1 MILSYNDFVKKLNEK
16 LFEGS
21 YSDLLTKIVSSPD
34 RYIGIFRP
42 TKPKTKLIQNITQSH
57 EIKFGDALENM
68 FQDYFELLGFELLE
82 KRLTSKETTDNK
94 EYNIDQLFRK
104 ENTIYMIEQKVRDDH
119 DSTKKVG
126 QFSNFKAKYI
136 EVSNKYKDNNIIPI
150 MWFIDD
156 SLRKNK
162 NYYSKEMDKMS
173 QSYNCEPK
181 LYYGGEMFSGNEN
194 GIGDFPAEMWNEII
208 EYLTLW
214 KKTLPDMANV
224 DFDENSEEVFEEIK
238 DLPPSTYVKLFKN
251 DAIKEQILPILFTKG
266 TVLKKLKVYFSSKE
280 NTTYKN
286 IVSKIE
292 EYLEEKFE

>member
-126 QFSNFKAKYI
+126 QFSNFEAKYK

-162 NYYSKEMDKMS
+162 NYYLKRMDQMS
-173 QSYNCEPK
+173 QSYKCEPK
-181 LYYGGEMFSGNEN
+181 LYYGGEMFSGNEK
-194 GIGDFPAEMWNEII
+194 GMKEFPAEMWNEII

-224 DFDENSEEVFEEIK
+224 NFDENSEEVFEEIK
-238 DLPPSTYVKLFKN
+238 DLPPATYVKLFKN
-251 DAIKEQILPILFTKG
+251 DTIKEQILPILFTDG
-266 TVLKKLKVYFSSKE
+266 RVLKKLKVYFSSKE

-286 IVSKIE
+286 ITSKIE
-292 EYLEEKFE
+292 EYLKEKFE